1 MPIAKV
7 NKILIPLL
15 IIASQKNIVK
25 SAVFWHRVELSKH
38 VNCVYKGFMDCMNGR
53 YDFKDE
59 SAFDIIDCAVA
70 YEEKNSV
77 SH

>member
-7 NKILIPLL
+7 NKISIPLL
-15 IIASQKNIVK
+15 IIASQKNIEK
-25 SAVFWHRVELSKH
+25 SAEFRHRPELSKH

-53 YDFKDE
+53 CDFKDE

-70 YEEKNSV
+70 CEGRNSV
-77 SH
+77 LY